1 MTTIFEN
8 RRNALKPLQ
17 RNGFNGRLLSPEICA
32 ESLKALLSQGFPFV
46 CQKTP
51 TFLTDPAEIRRK
63 ALQAGALAERQRKKR
78 CEPTTV

>member
-51 TFLTDPAEIRRK
+51 TLK
-63 ALQAGALAERQRKKR
+63 ATGLNPVGRTKSPESGIFRAFS
-78 CEPTTV
+78 

>member
-1 MTTIFEN
+1 MVDYYLTTIFEN

-51 TFLTDPAEIRRK
+51 TLKAAGSNPVGRTKSSKNAVFRAFL
-63 ALQAGALAERQRKKR
+63 
-78 CEPTTV
+78 